1 MDSIVGQSYQKWE
14 LCLADGSKTDDV
26 EKYLREHYLSDSR
39 IKYKRLNKNLGIAG
53 NTNTALN
60 MASGEFIMLADHDDV
75 LEKDALFEIV
85 SLLNKNRKLD
95 IVYTDEDL
103 TNKNGTKYLSPRFKP
118 DFNINF
124 LRSINYICH
133 IFLVRKTILDKVGGF
148 RTEFDGAQDWDLI
161 LRCCEQT
168 EYIGHVPKIL
178 YHWRAHEGS
187 TAGNPASKKYAIAAG
202 RKAVEEHYKRLG
214 LEAKIEDTGI
224 FVMFR
229 TDFVVQNNP
238 KISIINL

>member
-103 TNKNGTKYLSPRFKP
+103 TNKNGTKIFCQPRFKP

-124 LRSINYICH
+124 LRSINYILSY
-133 IFLVRKTILDKVGGF
+133 FPR
-148 RTEFDGAQDWDLI
+148 
-161 LRCCEQT
+161 
-168 EYIGHVPKIL
+168 
-178 YHWRAHEGS
+178 
-187 TAGNPASKKYAIAAG
+187 
-202 RKAVEEHYKRLG
+202 
-214 LEAKIEDTGI
+214 
-224 FVMFR
+224 
-229 TDFVVQNNP
+229 
-238 KISIINL
+238 